1 MYNNIVII
9 FKLKEL
15 EVIVEPI
22 SDSVARRDFLKI
34 GLNMLFNVACG
45 IGSK

>member
-1 MYNNIVII
+1 MYTNIVII
-9 FKLKEL
+9 FQLKEL
-15 EVIVEPI
+15 EVIVQPV
-22 SDSVARRDFLKI
+22 SDSVASHGFLKI